1 MKALKKSL
9 AVGLLS
15 CFALVGPSLTDAWA
29 ASADKATMTTA
40 DAEPVNQLRALYA
53 SNAEF
58 KKTMDE
64 ALALPS
70 ISSGARS
77 RAEEAGG
84 RIASA

>member
-40 DAEPVNQLRALYA
+40 DAEPVNQLPMS
-53 SNAEF
+53 SN
-58 KKTMDE
+58 
-64 ALALPS
+64 
-70 ISSGARS
+70 
-77 RAEEAGG
+77 
-84 RIASA
+84 